1 MTQIGQDHEVP
12 STGNRLQTGTR
23 QRCYAPA
30 RTPALCGK
38 DHLNGVGRLNEYR
51 LSFSR
56 AAATPVQVPGELK
69 LGLKSKSLQMA

>member
-56 AAATPVQVPGELK
+56 AAATPRSGPGRVETRLEV
-69 LGLKSKSLQMA
+69 